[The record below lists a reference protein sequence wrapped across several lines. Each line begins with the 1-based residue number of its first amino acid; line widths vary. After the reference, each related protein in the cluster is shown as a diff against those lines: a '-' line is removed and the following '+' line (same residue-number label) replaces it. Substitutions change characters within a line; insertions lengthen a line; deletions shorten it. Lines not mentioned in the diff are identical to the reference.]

1 MTIFQQASEL
11 KRTIS
16 LTPEES
22 LVEDLHNQADMLK
35 DSIREDELSERQEQG
50 CEYDDFSWGETHSY
64 QDSEGEINV

>member
-35 DSIREDELSERQEQG
+35 DSIREDELM
-50 CEYDDFSWGETHSY
+50 SWEETHGHINN
-64 QDSEGEINV
+64 EGELEV